1 MIKQI
6 YLAGGCF
13 WGLEK
18 YLSLIAGVTSTSAG
32 YANGRT
38 ANPSY
43 EEVKSQSAGHA
54 ETVRVEYDDEKLR
67 LEELLAL
74 FFQAIDPTSL
84 NRQGHDAGIQYRT
97 GVYYTD
103 EADKWIVEE
112 AAAYLRKKLA
122 PLGKTVVTETKK
134 LENFYPAEE
143 YHQKYLD
150 KNPGGYCHIGAS
162 QFKQAADY
170 RPAACSRDAA
180 DLSAGK
186 KVALEKLSPL
196 QYDVTQ
202 NAATEAPFSGEYDS
216 FFAEGLYVDVVS
228 GEPLFSSKD
237 KYDSGCGWPAFSR
250 SLPDGRAHV
259 LEKPDTSLGRE
270 RTEVRSN
277 NADSHLGHVF
287 EDGPEELGGLRYCI
301 NSAALRFIPAERL
314 SAEGYGEYRD
324 LFREKARRDD

>member
-1 MIKQI
+1 MTKQI

-18 YLSLIAGVTSTSAG
+18 YLSLIAGVSATTVG
-32 YANGRT
+32 YANGLT

-43 EEVKSQSAGHA
+43 KDVKSQAAGHA

-74 FFQAIDPTSL
+74 FFQAIDPASL
-84 NRQGHDAGIQYRT
+84 NRQGPDQGIQYRT

-112 AAAYLRKKLA
+112 SLEYLKKKFEPQGRA
-122 PLGKTVVTETKK
+122 VVTEAKP

-150 KNPGGYCHIGAS
+150 KNPGGYCHVDAELFEKAS
-162 QFKQAADY
+162 DY
-170 RPAACSRDAA
+170 SPAACSCCGAK
-180 DLSAGK
+180 SGTGKQAG
-186 KVALEKLSPL
+186 LEKLSPL

-202 NAATEAPFSGEYDS
+202 NAATEAPFSGEYDG
-216 FFAEGLYVDVVS
+216 FFEEGLYVDVVS
-228 GEPLFSSKD
+228 GEPLFSSRD

-250 SLPDGRAHV
+250 PVDEGRLVERPD
-259 LEKPDTSLGRE
+259 ESLGRE
-270 RTEVRSN
+270 RTEVRSR
-277 NADSHLGHVF
+277 DSGSHLGHVF
-287 EDGPEELGGLRYCI
+287 EDGPAELTGLRYCI
-301 NSAALRFIPAERL
+301 NSAALRFIPVERL
-314 SAEGYGEYRD
+314 SAEGYGEYLK
-324 LFREKARRDD
+324 LFRPKGAEQ

>member
-1 MIKQI
+1 MTKQI

-43 EEVKSQSAGHA
+43 EDVKSQSAGHA

-74 FFQAIDPTSL
+74 FFEAIDPTSL
-84 NRQGHDAGIQYRT
+84 NRQGPDRGIQYRT

-112 AAAYLRKKLA
+112 SAEYLRKKFD
-122 PLGKTVVTETKK
+122 PLGKAVVTETKK

-150 KNPGGYCHIGAS
+150 KNPAGYCHIGAS
-162 QFKQAADY
+162 LFKKAADY
-170 RPAACSRDAA
+170 KPLARSRDAA
-180 DLSAGK
+180 DFSAEKNAG
-186 KVALEKLSPL
+186 LEKLSPL

-202 NAATEAPFSGEYDS
+202 NAATEAPFSGEYDG
-216 FFAEGLYVDVVS
+216 FFEEGLYVDVVS

-237 KYDSGCGWPAFSR
+237 KYNSGCGWPAFSR
-250 SLPDGRAHV
+250 PVNDGRVHIR
-259 LEKPDTSLGRE
+259 EQPDTSLGRE
-270 RTEVRSN
+270 RTEVRSSG
-277 NADSHLGHVF
+277 AGSHLGHVF
-287 EDGPEELGGLRYCI
+287 EDSPAKPGGLRYCV
-301 NSAALRFIPAERL
+301 NSAALRFIPVARL
-314 SAEGYGEYRD
+314 SAEGYGEYLE
-324 LFREKARRDD
+324 LFREKARSDD